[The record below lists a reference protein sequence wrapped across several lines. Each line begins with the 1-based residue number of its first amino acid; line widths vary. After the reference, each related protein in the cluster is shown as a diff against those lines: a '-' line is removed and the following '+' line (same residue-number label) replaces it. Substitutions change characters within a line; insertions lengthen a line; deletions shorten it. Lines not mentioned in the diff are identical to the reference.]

1 MTERSQNKY
10 RPKRLVLEH
19 EVKESNKHLQMYEH
33 KELWTTPREYKYCH
47 LITMGDSENA
57 K

>member
-1 MTERSQNKY
+1 MREKSQNIY

-19 EVKESNKHLQMYEH
+19 EAKESNKHLQMYEH
-33 KELWTTPREYKYCH
+33 KELWTTPREYKYYNS
-47 LITMGDSENA
+47 ITMGDSENA